1 MPKLEGAMKKY
12 GKSFEYKVYAGAP
25 HAFNNDT
32 NPQRY
37 QAEAAKEAWA
47 KTLDFFKK
55 HLQS

>member
-1 MPKLEGAMKKY
+1 MKKY

-32 NPQRY
+32 NADRY
-37 QAEAAKEAWA
+37 RPDAAKEAWTR
-47 KTLDFFKK
+47 TLEFFKA